1 MSNDARGIGE
11 RLKEL
16 RKDQKLSLEE
26 LAASTG
32 FSRQVLASIERGEQ
46 VDHSQIEKLAKEMN
60 VSLGWLL
67 RGETLADR
75 LRDRRKELQLSQG
88 KLAEAAGLTQPTISS
103 LEKGESKSSGSIAS
117 LARALRVN
125 ALWLQTGLGEK
136 EEQATVGFRRIGD
149 GDECE
154 LEFDI
159 PLIEAPGNCGNVYG
173 SSSSRSEL
181 YEAIAKKETWF
192 RRHGI
197 EPGKV
202 FAMFAD
208 GNSMAN
214 FIMNGDLMFFKEA
227 EDHPKSSTICAI
239 ETTDGLRINRVH
251 KRADG
256 GILLSSDNP
265 DKTLFPDETYSADD
279 AAKIVIR
286 GHFVSRE
293 G

>member
-1 MSNDARGIGE
+1 MSNDAREIGE

-16 RKDQKLSLEE
+16 RKDQKLSLDE

-32 FSRQVLASIERGEQ
+32 FPRAVLSSIERGDQ
-46 VDHSQIEKLAKEMN
+46 VETSLIEKLAKEMN

-75 LRDRRKELQLSQG
+75 LRERRKELKLSQG
-88 KLAEAAGLTQPTISS
+88 NLAAAAGLTQPTISS
-103 LEKGESKSSGSIAS
+103 LEKGESKTSGSIAS

-136 EEQATVGFRRIGD
+136 EEQTTVGYRRIGE
-149 GDECE
+149 GEECE
-154 LEFDI
+154 HEFDI
-159 PLIEAPGNCGNVYG
+159 PLIEAPGNCGNIYDSVDRKNEPHEG
-173 SSSSRSEL
+173 VS
-181 YEAIAKKETWF
+181 KKESWF

-202 FAMFAD
+202 FAMLAD
-208 GNSMAN
+208 GSSMAN
-214 FIMNGDLMFFKEA
+214 FIMNGDLMFFKET

-256 GILLSSDNP
+256 GIMLSSDNP
-265 DKTLFPDETYSADD
+265 DKTLFPDETYSAQE
-279 AAKIVIR
+279 ASKIIIR